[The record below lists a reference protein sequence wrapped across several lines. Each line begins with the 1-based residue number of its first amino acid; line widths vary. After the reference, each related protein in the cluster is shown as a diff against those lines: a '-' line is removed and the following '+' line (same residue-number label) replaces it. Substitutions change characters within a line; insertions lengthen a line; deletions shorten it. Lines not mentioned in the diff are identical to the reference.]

1 MKQYCEGIAAE
12 AWKDLARS
20 DLVTAEK
27 LGKCPE
33 VRFAPLGKKIL
44 GLAYADHIELND
56 NYLEND
62 DRENVKDTLFHE
74 IAHVAEYRCT
84 GIMGHGP
91 LWHAVCLYIG
101 GSGNSRGDVQDSADG
116 SGSESDQALFG
127 FVVLLALG
135 DTLFSA
141 AYCAHHFLGIANLF
155 LCVACGIGGVALSLV
170 LWVSCCK
177 TYEQLKDTVLIQ
189 ASLSVVF
196 IIGILI

>member
-1 MKQYCEGIAAE
+1 MKTYCEEIAAA

-20 DLVTAEK
+20 NLVTAEK

-62 DRENVKDTLFHE
+62 DRENVKDTLLHE

-127 FVVLLALG
+127 FIVLLSLGEALF
-135 DTLFSA
+135 LA
-141 AYCAHHFLGIANLF
+141 AYCTHRFLGVANMF
-155 LCVACGIGGVALSLV
+155 VCVACGIGGGALSLD
-170 LWVSCCK
+170 LWTACCK
-177 TYEQLKDTVLIQ
+177 TYEQLKETVLIQ
-189 ASLSVVF
+189 ASVSAVLTIAV
-196 IIGILI
+196 LL